1 MLFQFILYN
10 ECVLAHPILPATYAT
25 TCFQKPIFILKF
37 KIIGIVFELIEMRVL
52 AYYYY
57 CYIMTN

>member
-1 MLFQFILYN
+1 MNVF
-10 ECVLAHPILPATYAT
+10 LAHPILPATYAT

-57 CYIMTN
+57 YCYIMTN